1 MVSVSKSQS
10 FFERHFGWVVL
21 LSIVVT
27 TFALYQHALYGGFFL
42 DDASSIRNEPLMLQ
56 EEIWPLFEKFR
67 LRSVGYL
74 SFWLNYQVSG
84 GNPVAFRAVNFT
96 IHAGNGILVYWLSS
110 ALFRAVDSSSSS
122 QMTQKWIALAIA
134 LIFLA
139 HPLQTQAVT
148 YIVQRLAS
156 LVAFFY
162 LAALCAW
169 VHLHQAPSYNQRI
182 AWFVVFV
189 LAGIAAC
196 FTKQNAFTLPLVLVL
211 LDLVIL
217 RRLKPRPSLVAL
229 MAFLGAFLL
238 IAIIAPE
245 FLSQADELTRETESV
260 SRWEYLT
267 HQWVVLWIYLS
278 KVIWPYPQVL
288 DYGIELYSFSS
299 VAMVGAGIGH
309 ALVAGLALRGIRK
322 YPLVSFGILFF
333 YVTHSVESGLIPI
346 RDLAFE
352 HRNYLPLFGLFFACG
367 AATLT
372 LGKNRPRALE
382 WAQVLF
388 VFLFLFFSQATYSR
402 NQVWAEQETLLKQDV
417 AFNSENA
424 RAKYSLAIWYERS
437 GQPDKALMTV
447 KEMLRNNDRGITPV
461 QLTLV
466 LALLIDDAEYV
477 EALQLIDRALT
488 RDISKSLRG
497 DFLRLR
503 ATALTGVGD
512 DASAVR
518 EYERSMRF
526 SPLTYEGGLGYGYSL
541 IQLGFFEE
549 AEQLLED
556 LEARF
561 GSRPRLE
568 MLKGVLNDTKSE
580 SR

>member
-1 MVSVSKSQS
+1 MVPVNKPQS
-10 FFERHFGWVVL
+10 FFELHFGWVVF
-21 LSIVVT
+21 LSIAVT
-27 TFALYQHALYGGFFL
+27 TFALYQHALYSGFFL
-42 DDASSIRNEPLMLQ
+42 DDASSILNEPLMLQ
-56 EEIWPLFEKFR
+56 EDIWPLFEKFR
-67 LRSVGYL
+67 LRFVGYL
-74 SFWLNYQVSG
+74 SFWLNYQISG
-84 GNPVAFRAVNFT
+84 ENPAAFRVVNFA

-122 QMTQKWIALAIA
+122 QMTQKCVALAVA
-134 LIFLA
+134 LIFVA

-162 LAALCAW
+162 LLALCAW
-169 VHLHQAPSYNQRI
+169 VHVHQSQSSRQRVY
-182 AWFVVFV
+182 WFVAFL
-189 LAGIAAC
+189 LAGAAAC
-196 FTKQNAFTLPLVLVL
+196 FTKQNAFTLPLVLAL
-211 LDLVIL
+211 LDIVIFHKIQARHWL
-217 RRLKPRPSLVAL
+217 LAG
-229 MAFLGAFLL
+229 GAFSAA
-238 IAIIAPE
+238 IVITAIISPE
-245 FLSQADELTRETESV
+245 WLYRLDTFTRETAEV
-260 SRWEYLT
+260 SRWEYLS
-267 HQWVVLWIYLS
+267 HQFVVVWMYLY

-299 VAMVGAGIGH
+299 VIMVAAGIGH

-372 LGKNRPRALE
+372 LGRNRPRALE

-417 AFNSENA
+417 AFNSENV

-437 GQPDKALMTV
+437 GSPDKALTIV

-461 QLTLV
+461 QQTLV
-466 LALLIDDAEYV
+466 VTLLIDDGQYG
-477 EALQLIDRALT
+477 EALQLTEVALT
-488 RDISKSLRG
+488 ADLSRSLRG

-503 ATALTGVGD
+503 ATAFTGMGD

-518 EYERSMRF
+518 AYERSMTF

-541 IQLGFFEE
+541 IQLGLFEE

-556 LEARF
+556 LETRF

-568 MLKGVLNDTKSE
+568 MLRDVLNSTRSE
-580 SR
+580 